1 MSRSPKDRSMMG
13 SAYHADA
20 NFVPQLLSAALA
32 YAARG

>member
-1 MSRSPKDRSMMG
+1 MG

-20 NFVPQLLSAALA
+20 NFAQQLLSAALA